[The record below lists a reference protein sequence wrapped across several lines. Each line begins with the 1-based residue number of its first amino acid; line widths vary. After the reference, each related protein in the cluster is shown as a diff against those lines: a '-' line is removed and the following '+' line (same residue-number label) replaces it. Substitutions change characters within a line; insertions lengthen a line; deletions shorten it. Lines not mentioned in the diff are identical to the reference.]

1 MIPEDIHWFA
11 AKVHYNRTR
20 PIAEQLITDKVNYYI
35 PEIISSLLFI
45 QSTESYVKQLEQRN
59 YDRLWFYRDLL
70 TKKPS
75 AIPEREMD
83 IFIFVCSS
91 GKEGLTYLG
100 DDKPEYH
107 EGDLVRVTEGPF
119 KGAVGHIKRIKKDRR
134 LIVSISGIA
143 TVATSY
149 IHPQFLETVKV

>member
-20 PIAEQLITDKVNYYI
+20 LIAEQLITDKVNYYI

-45 QSTESYVKQLEQRN
+45 QSTESYVKQIEQRN

-75 AIPEREMD
+75 AIPEKEMD
-83 IFIFVCSS
+83 IFIFVC
-91 GKEGLTYLG
+91 
-100 DDKPEYH
+100 
-107 EGDLVRVTEGPF
+107 
-119 KGAVGHIKRIKKDRR
+119 
-134 LIVSISGIA
+134 
-143 TVATSY
+143 
-149 IHPQFLETVKV
+149 